1 MIRYGRPDSHI
12 LLADGDASFL
22 DALGEILGREGFR
35 TTAAKDGPS
44 AISMFK
50 EDRPDLVILDLLD
63 VVPPDMS
70 GFEVCRELR
79 RGSQV
84 PIAILTGRDAEADRV
99 AGLDAGADD
108 YITKRCGE
116 RELIARLRAA
126 LRRGPERPPIHPGML
141 GDACVELNPEGH
153 DVRVNGEIVDLSL
166 KEFELLRVLLV
177 NKGKVVPR
185 RKLVAAI
192 WDGSYANGSK
202 SLETQVRRLRAR
214 LEADPA
220 TPRRIVSVR
229 GVGYKFEPEL
239 DHSDSLSVLS
249 SAGE

>member
-12 LLADGDASFL
+12 LLVDDDASFL
-22 DALGEILGREGFR
+22 DALDDVLSREGFR

-44 AISMFK
+44 AIDMFK
-50 EDRPDLVILDLLD
+50 EDLPDLVIVDLLD
-63 VVPPDMS
+63 VVPPGMS
-70 GFEVCRELR
+70 GFQVCRELR

-84 PIAILTGRDAEADRV
+84 PIAILTGRNAESDRV

-108 YITKRCGE
+108 FITKQCGE

-126 LRRGPERPPIHPGML
+126 LRRGPKRLPVHPGML
-141 GDACVELNPEGH
+141 GDKCVELDPAGH
-153 DVRVNGEIVDLSL
+153 DVWVNGEIVDLSL

-192 WDGSYANGSK
+192 WDGSYSNGSK

-214 LEADPA
+214 LETDPA
-220 TPRRIVSVR
+220 SPRRIVSVR

-239 DHSDSLSVLS
+239 DHSALLSAAG